1 MTRTIKIKFEIDTAP
16 LVRQLRLLE
25 ATLARDR
32 INGLLRSGHGRL
44 AESIRKAYYFKHGT
58 TPAEHAFALRK
69 EIALASDRWS
79 PQP

>member
-1 MTRTIKIKFEIDTAP
+1 MTRTIKIKFEIDTSP
-16 LVRQLRLLE
+16 LVRQLRLME
-25 ATLARDR
+25 ASLARER
-32 INGLLRSGHGRL
+32 INDLLRRGHDRM
-44 AESIRKAYYFKHGT
+44 AESVRQAYYFKHGT